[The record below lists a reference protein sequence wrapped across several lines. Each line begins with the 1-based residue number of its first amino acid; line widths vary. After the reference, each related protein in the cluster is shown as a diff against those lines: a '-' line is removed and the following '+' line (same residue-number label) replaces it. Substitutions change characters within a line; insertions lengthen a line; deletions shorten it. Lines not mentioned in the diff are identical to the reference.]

1 MPTKDDLTG
10 LDTKEIK
17 EILKNLLTG
26 VCARELYFAVQ
37 QVYELS
43 AVIMSIESGQK
54 YVKDK
59 MCNSLIVD
67 WFLLLTARNTLS
79 HNLYNK
85 DKVIRNLTKLYES
98 TVLLDVCRE
107 ALGDETLSYP
117 IYYLIGDVLRTG
129 ELFL

>member
-1 MPTKDDLTG
+1 M
-10 LDTKEIK
+10 
-17 EILKNLLTG
+17 
-26 VCARELYFAVQ
+26 
-37 QVYELS
+37 YELS
-43 AVIMSIESGQK
+43 AVIVSIESGQK

-107 ALGDETLSYP
+107 ALGDETLAYP
-117 IYYLIGDVLRTG
+117 IYYLRGDVLRTE
-129 ELFL
+129 ELL